1 MSESKVLIIIPAH
14 NEEANIRRVMD
25 ACKNKCRNCDFLVVN
40 DCSQDQTEAILHE
53 ENVAYISLPINLG
66 IGGAIQAGYRYAR
79 KNNYDIAIQVDG
91 DNQHDVSYI
100 DDMLRLLE
108 KGEADIVIGSRF
120 IRKEG
125 FQSSATR
132 RLGINFLSLL
142 ILLCTGEKIYDVTS
156 GFRAVN
162 RYFIDFYADSYP
174 DDYPEPEAIV
184 AAVMH
189 KGKIKEIP
197 VIMHER
203 DGGKS
208 SITFKRSVYYM
219 IKVSL
224 AIIICRISFG
234 IRRGTRDAGHT

>member
-1 MSESKVLIIIPAH
+1 MSTSKVLIIIPAH
-14 NEEANIRRVMD
+14 NEEANIKRVIES
-25 ACKNKCRNCDFLVVN
+25 CKSKCPYCDLLVVN
-40 DCSQDQTEAILHE
+40 DCSQDKTELILDS

-79 KNNYDIAIQVDG
+79 KNKYDIAIQVDG

-100 DDMLRLLE
+100 DDMVRTIE
-108 KGEADIVIGSRF
+108 EEGADIVIGSRF

-132 RLGINFLSLL
+132 RLGINFLSFL
-142 ILLCTGEKIYDVTS
+142 ILLCTGERVYDVTS

-162 RYFIDFYADSYP
+162 RYFIDFYANSYP

-184 AAVMH
+184 AAIMH

-208 SITFKRSVYYM
+208 SITIKRSIYYM

-234 IRRGTRDAGHT
+234 IRRGKRNAEHT

>member
-1 MSESKVLIIIPAH
+1 MSNSKVLIIIPAH
-14 NEEANIRRVMD
+14 NEEANIKKVIE
-25 ACKNKCRNCDFLVVN
+25 ACTVKCPCCDFLVVN
-40 DCSQDQTEAILHE
+40 DCSQDKTELILDTE
-53 ENVAYISLPINLG
+53 KVAYISFPINLG
-66 IGGAIQAGYRYAR
+66 IGGAIQAGYRYAK

-100 DDMLRLLE
+100 DEMIHVIE
-108 KGEADIVIGSRF
+108 EENVDIVIGSRF
-120 IRKEG
+120 LKREG

-132 RLGINFLSLL
+132 RMGINFLSFL
-142 ILLCTGEKIYDVTS
+142 IFLCTGERVYDVTS

-162 RYFIDFYADSYP
+162 RYFIDFYANSYP

-184 AAVMH
+184 AAIMH

-203 DGGKS
+203 DGGRS
-208 SITFKRSVYYM
+208 SITFKRSIYYM

-234 IRRGTRDAGHT
+234 IRRGKRNA

>member
-1 MSESKVLIIIPAH
+1 MSKSKVLIVIPAH
-14 NEEANIRRVMD
+14 NEETNIKKVIG
-25 ACKNKCRNCDFLVVN
+25 ACKQKCSDCDFLVVN
-40 DCSQDQTEAILHE
+40 DCSQDKTEEILDS

-66 IGGAIQAGYRYAR
+66 IGGAIQAGYRYAK
-79 KNNYDIAIQVDG
+79 KNNYDIAMQVDG

-100 DDMLRLLE
+100 EDMIRTIE
-108 KGEADIVIGSRF
+108 EENVDIVIGSRF
-120 IRKEG
+120 IKREG

-132 RLGINFLSLL
+132 RIGINFLSFL
-142 ILLCTGEKIYDVTS
+142 ILLCTGKRVYDVTS

-162 RYFIDFYADSYP
+162 RYFIEFYANSYP

-189 KGKIKEIP
+189 KGIIKEIP

-219 IKVSL
+219 VKVSL

-234 IRRGTRDAGHT
+234 VRRGKHNAERT